1 MATKTKAELMTEINQ
16 KNEEIK
22 KLEEEIKV
30 LEKYKQYKDMGDELK
45 AMHTAY
51 EVAGFT
57 SDQAFTLLIE
67 TISLFVMLIV
77 VNLLQYSNAHS
88 PIVATVFPITT
99 VSKFQ
104 HA

>member
-67 TISLFVMLIV
+67 TIKAAPAYANNSTGVKYRNYL
-77 VNLLQYSNAHS
+77 NR
-88 PIVATVFPITT
+88 
-99 VSKFQ
+99 
-104 HA
+104 